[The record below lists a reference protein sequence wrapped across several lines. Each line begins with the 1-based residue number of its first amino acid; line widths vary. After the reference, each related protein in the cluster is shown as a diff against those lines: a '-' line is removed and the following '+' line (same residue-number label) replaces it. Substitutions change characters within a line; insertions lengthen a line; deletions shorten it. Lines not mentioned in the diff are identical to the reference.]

1 MKAKSIEVFEIT
13 GADGE
18 TKQVVEAS
26 DGLYCLTCN
35 SQFCIHCH
43 VVEKKLK
50 IKKNNE
56 ENQKNEEN

>member
-50 IKKNNE
+50 NE
-56 ENQKNEEN
+56 KSGRKREVS